1 VNISGFYEVDFS
13 AVTQGAKGVV
23 FVDAGQVHG
32 ADDQYLY
39 SGSISGEEQKIRVE
53 LKVKAYAAGA
63 QDVFGNQSRQ
73 FQLTLD
79 GKIVGNDIHL
89 DGPSPSGAG
98 AGIRIK
104 AIHLAPPGLF

>member
-1 VNISGFYEVDFS
+1 MNISGFYEVDFS
-13 AVTQGAKGVV
+13 AVTKGAKGVV

-39 SGSISGEEQKIRVE
+39 SGSISGDEQKLHVD

-63 QDVFGNQSRQ
+63 LDVFGNQSKQ
-73 FQLTLD
+73 FHLSLV

-89 DGPSPSGAG
+89 DGPPPSGVG
-98 AGIRIK
+98 AGIQIR
-104 AIHLAPPGLF
+104 AIHLAPTGLF